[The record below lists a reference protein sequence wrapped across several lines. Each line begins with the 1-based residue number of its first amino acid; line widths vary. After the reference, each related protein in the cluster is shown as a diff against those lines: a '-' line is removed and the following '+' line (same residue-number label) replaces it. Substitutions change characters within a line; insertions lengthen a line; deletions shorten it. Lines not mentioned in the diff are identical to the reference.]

1 MESVKTPHILPIIN
15 REDFTRSHTQVFK
28 QTIDNPRDHDL
39 KRRQT
44 LWSFQNRNRGVQRN
58 LKGQDNNESLSDA
71 DLNENNN
78 AEDENKGK
86 LQKRISFPRLKQ
98 RVKEAFASPVSDETS
113 NVKREYSSALRIGTN
128 LYEQL
133 RIKQKLDK
141 RNSFPKDRPLLKSVD
156 KFPEVTSSLTKLSYL
171 KAAKNVVHYGG
182 GFFGRSSYAERRYMD
197 FRRSQTMISPSES
210 RTVNSE
216 SNLAKK
222 PIYGSLKQL
231 NLDDKKRF
239 KCMSDSEPCEVLKVS
254 SHEISDRGGLEEH
267 RTSHHSTQKRK
278 FEKENDDKSK
288 KSKED
293 IIEIEHLSEKYSID
307 FSKTYLED
315 LQQKPVDV
323 SSEEDVIRNGAWQKD
338 IELIVARHDVDM
350 LNGRKNTKG
359 NSMLAKESQTGKS
372 ETSEGRPQSNVS
384 LDMPDDQFGP
394 SSYKPDEVTHRML
407 NGAYCINPYKWTSR
421 SSLTAGDRTWVEKA
435 MERTD
440 IIDTTIYD
448 GFARKKS
455 KSMIK
460 NSDHLG
466 KEKST
471 VSSKPP

>member
-1 MESVKTPHILPIIN
+1 MESVKTPHILPNIN

-58 LKGQDNNESLSDA
+58 LKGQDINESLSDA
-71 DLNENNN
+71 DLDETNTT
-78 AEDENKGK
+78 EDENKGK
-86 LQKRISFPRLKQ
+86 SQKRINFPRLKQ

-182 GFFGRSSYAERRYMD
+182 GFFGRSSYADRRYMD
-197 FRRSQTMISPSES
+197 FRRSQTMLSPSES
-210 RTVNSE
+210 KTGNSE
-216 SNLAKK
+216 PHLVKK

-239 KCMSDSEPCEVLKVS
+239 KCKTDIESCEVLKVS
-254 SHEISDRGGLEEH
+254 SHEISERGLEEH
-267 RTSHHSTQKRK
+267 RTCHHSTQKRK
-278 FEKENDDKSK
+278 FEKENENKSK

-293 IIEIEHLSEKYSID
+293 IIEIELLSEKYSID

-323 SSEEDVIRNGAWQKD
+323 SMEEDVIRNEAWQKD
-338 IELIVARHDVDM
+338 IDLIVARHDVET
-350 LNGRKNTKG
+350 LNGRKTTKG
-359 NSMLAKESQTGKS
+359 NIMLTKASQTGKS
-372 ETSEGRPQSNVS
+372 DTSDGRPESNVS
-384 LDMPDDQFGP
+384 LDMPEDQFGP
-394 SSYKPDEVTHRML
+394 SSYKPDEGTHRLL
-407 NGAYCINPYKWTSR
+407 NAAYCINPYKWTSR